1 MTDITRTSRLI
12 EQLRSRIGND
22 RAGQVPARGSAN
34 SPAPASGAGAGESAP
49 AMSPSAMVKRLHEA
63 GVTDERVLVG
73 RLVEGLLLGELG
85 EGTQGAH
92 FQYVLGQVVQTLE
105 QDPES
110 WALCRACVAEA
121 IG

>member
-1 MTDITRTSRLI
+1 MTDITRTQRLI
-12 EQLRSRIGND
+12 EQLRSRIGTD
-22 RAGQVPARGSAN
+22 RPGQAPVRAAASP
-34 SPAPASGAGAGESAP
+34 PAPAGGAGTGTRAP
-49 AMSPSAMVKRLHEA
+49 STSPAAMVKRLHEA
-63 GVTDERVLVG
+63 GITDERVLVG

-85 EGTQGAH
+85 DGAQGAN

-110 WALCRACVAEA
+110 WALCQACVAEA